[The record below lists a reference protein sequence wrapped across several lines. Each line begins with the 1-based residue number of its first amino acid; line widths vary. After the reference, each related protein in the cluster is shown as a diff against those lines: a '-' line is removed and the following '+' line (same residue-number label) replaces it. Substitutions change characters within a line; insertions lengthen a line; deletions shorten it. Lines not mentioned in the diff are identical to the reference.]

1 MCAEIACILNAHGW
15 QRLVLVSHSYG
26 SIVATHLIHAPQT
39 AQKVGPILFVDPV
52 AFLLH
57 LPHVAYN
64 FTYRKP
70 TNANEHLLSYFGA
83 KDIGISH
90 TLFRRFFWAE
100 NILWKEDIQDHHR
113 RSRLA
118 AVPPYSRYVGTS
130 PSRAS
135 PCSPVHSPA
144 KDGSNRLGPTRKGS
158 SPYHA
163 SRVALPRP
171 PSTLTSQRGS
181 PGSASCAS
189 CASCDARIVTR
200 TDA

>member
-26 SIVATHLIHAPQT
+26 SVVATHLIHAPQT

-70 TNANEHLLSYFGA
+70 THANEHLLSYFGA
-83 KDIGISH
+83 KDMGTSH

-100 NILWKEDIQDHHR
+100 NILWKEDIQDH
-113 RSRLA
+113 
-118 AVPPYSRYVGTS
+118 
-130 PSRAS
+130 
-135 PCSPVHSPA
+135 
-144 KDGSNRLGPTRKGS
+144 
-158 SPYHA
+158 
-163 SRVALPRP
+163 RV
-171 PSTLTSQRGS
+171 STF
-181 PGSASCAS
+181 ANF
-189 CASCDARIVTR
+189 
-200 TDA
+200 